1 MQAGK
6 YIWRTILFLFENNS
20 LISSVGKEVEQLGL
34 SYIASEK
41 VNYYS
46 HFEKLCW
53 CLLQK
58 KKKKLNIHILLG
70 TSEHFY
76 SEI

>member
-1 MQAGK
+1 MAKQEMQARKHIG
-6 YIWRTILFLFENNS
+6 RTILFLFENNS

-41 VNYYS
+41 VSYYS

-53 CLLQK
+53 CLLK
-58 KKKKLNIHILLG
+58 
-70 TSEHFY
+70 
-76 SEI
+76 

>member
-1 MQAGK
+1 MQARKHIG
-6 YIWRTILFLFENNS
+6 RTILFLFENNS

-53 CLLQK
+53 CLLK
-58 KKKKLNIHILLG
+58 
-70 TSEHFY
+70 
-76 SEI
+76 

>member
-1 MQAGK
+1 MAKQEMQARK
-6 YIWRTILFLFENNS
+6 YIGRTILFLFENNS
-20 LISSVGKEVEQLGL
+20 LISSVGKEVEQLEL

-53 CLLQK
+53 CLLK
-58 KKKKLNIHILLG
+58 
-70 TSEHFY
+70 
-76 SEI
+76 

>member
-1 MQAGK
+1 MERCPRYIAKQERQARK
-6 YIWRTILFLFENNS
+6 YIGRTILFLFDNNS
-20 LISSVGKEVEQLGL
+20 LISSVGKEVEQLGR

-53 CLLQK
+53 CLLK
-58 KKKKLNIHILLG
+58 KNNVIYA
-70 TSEHFY
+70 Y
-76 SEI
+76 S